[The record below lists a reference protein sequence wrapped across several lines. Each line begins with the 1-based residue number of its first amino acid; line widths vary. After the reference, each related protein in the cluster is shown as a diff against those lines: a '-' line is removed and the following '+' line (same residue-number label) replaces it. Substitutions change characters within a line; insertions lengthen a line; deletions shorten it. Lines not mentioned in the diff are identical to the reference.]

1 MGIYLNPGNENF
13 KRIASSKLY
22 VDKTQLI
29 AIMNTLVQTADNY
42 VCVSR
47 PRRFGK
53 TTANNMLAAYYSKG
67 CDSRSLF
74 APFKIAQASS
84 FVERLNKFN
93 VLKIDVNSEY
103 RNAPSKDKL
112 ISSLSSAIRKEFRS
126 QFPTVGF
133 EDEDSVATC
142 IIKANAVSNEQFVI
156 LLDEYDVL
164 VREQVPEKLQLH
176 YLDFLNGLFK
186 SDTVRPALALAYI
199 TGILPVVRDRVQSK
213 LNNFDEYTILNAEKF
228 SEFTGFTEQEVREL
242 CETHGIDFS
251 ECKNWYDGYRMRW
264 YDEQRQEFKSCDIYN
279 PESVVKCMQT
289 KSIESFWSKTS
300 TYQVITDRLKEN
312 YKGIKDD
319 VVRMIAGE
327 SVKVDTGMYLN
338 TMTDF
343 VVKDDVLTYLIHLG
357 YLAYNKDDKT
367 CRIPNKE
374 VEKEWFRAVS
384 ILKNYSVTDKII
396 KSSEELLNQ
405 TLLKNCRAVEKA
417 LDKSHIHV
425 ASNRSYNNE
434 DALMSAIYLAYIYAK
449 NEYTV
454 IKEMTTGKGF
464 ADVVFIPFYP
474 GKPAMIIELKRNGS
488 TESALSQ
495 IQAKEYYDSL
505 EHYQGNL
512 LFVGINYDEKS
523 KKHQCEILEFKK
535 E

>member
-1 MGIYLNPGNENF
+1 
-13 KRIASSKLY
+13 
-22 VDKTQLI
+22 
-29 AIMNTLVQTADNY
+29 
-42 VCVSR
+42 
-47 PRRFGK
+47 
-53 TTANNMLAAYYSKG
+53 
-67 CDSRSLF
+67 
-74 APFKIAQASS
+74 
-84 FVERLNKFN
+84 
-93 VLKIDVNSEY
+93 
-103 RNAPSKDKL
+103 
-112 ISSLSSAIRKEFRS
+112 
-126 QFPTVGF
+126 
-133 EDEDSVATC
+133 
-142 IIKANAVSNEQFVI
+142 
-156 LLDEYDVL
+156 
-164 VREQVPEKLQLH
+164 
-176 YLDFLNGLFK
+176 
-186 SDTVRPALALAYI
+186 
-199 TGILPVVRDRVQSK
+199 
-213 LNNFDEYTILNAEKF
+213 
-228 SEFTGFTEQEVREL
+228 
-242 CETHGIDFS
+242 
-251 ECKNWYDGYRMRW
+251 
-264 YDEQRQEFKSCDIYN
+264 
-279 PESVVKCMQT
+279 
-289 KSIESFWSKTS
+289 
-300 TYQVITDRLKEN
+300 
-312 YKGIKDD
+312 
-319 VVRMIAGE
+319 
-327 SVKVDTGMYLN
+327 MYLN

-434 DALMSAIYLAYIYAK
+434 DTLMSAIYLAYIYAK

>member
-1 MGIYLNPGNENF
+1 M
-13 KRIASSKLY
+13 K
-22 VDKTQLI
+22 
-29 AIMNTLVQTADNY
+29 
-42 VCVSR
+42 
-47 PRRFGK
+47 
-53 TTANNMLAAYYSKG
+53 
-67 CDSRSLF
+67 
-74 APFKIAQASS
+74 
-84 FVERLNKFN
+84 
-93 VLKIDVNSEY
+93 
-103 RNAPSKDKL
+103 
-112 ISSLSSAIRKEFRS
+112 
-126 QFPTVGF
+126 
-133 EDEDSVATC
+133 
-142 IIKANAVSNEQFVI
+142 
-156 LLDEYDVL
+156 
-164 VREQVPEKLQLH
+164 
-176 YLDFLNGLFK
+176 
-186 SDTVRPALALAYI
+186 
-199 TGILPVVRDRVQSK
+199 
-213 LNNFDEYTILNAEKF
+213 
-228 SEFTGFTEQEVREL
+228 
-242 CETHGIDFS
+242 
-251 ECKNWYDGYRMRW
+251 
-264 YDEQRQEFKSCDIYN
+264 
-279 PESVVKCMQT
+279 T
-289 KSIESFWSKTS
+289 KSIESFLSKTS

-474 GKPAMIIELKRNGS
+474 GKPAMIIELKRNSS

-523 KKHQCEILEFKK
+523 KKHQCEILEFNK